1 MVIKNVSV
9 KDFMLFDSIDI
20 DFSPNINVISGEN
33 STGKTALIKLLY
45 AISKEISNFAAIS
58 DGYKPKVKSLAGIH
72 KNDIGGNIPKKLT
85 AVFGIKDLPD
95 LSSLVRLRSS
105 GEMQVTVDYGMTDK
119 IKFTVSSEPFSFNM
133 VSRSIPPEKEDI
145 VYIPPKEMISA
156 TENFASLYEEYH
168 ISFDE
173 TYYDL
178 CRLLNRPQKK
188 RLEEG
193 MQAVSD
199 NLENL
204 IKGKVVQ
211 KNNLFFLDINDVGEV
226 PMGLIAEGYR
236 KISTLLHLI
245 STGTLTKGSILF
257 WDEPETNMNPRM
269 IKPLAEALLEIANA
283 GVQIFTTT
291 HDYFL
296 QQYLN
301 LAAVHPKK
309 NPGDLDIR
317 FISLYR
323 EDGTIRHESESRVSY
338 LEHNTIMEEY
348 DNIFD
353 EEQSLVY
360 GDE

>member
-1 MVIKNVSV
+1 MARLNNY
-9 KDFMLFDSIDI
+9 

-45 AISKEISNFAAIS
+45 AISKDISDRAAIY
-58 DGYKPKVKSLAGIH
+58 DGHNLKVNSLVGIH
-72 KNDIGGNIPKKLT
+72 KNDIGGNIPNKLA

-95 LSSLVRLRSS
+95 LANLVRLRSS
-105 GEMQVTVDYGMTDK
+105 GEMRIAVDYGMADK
-119 IKFTVSSEPFSFNM
+119 IEFTVSSEPFSYNL
-133 VSRSIPPEKEDI
+133 VSRAFPPEKEDI

-188 RLEEG
+188 RLDEG

-199 NLENL
+199 SLESL

-211 KNNLFFLDINDVGEV
+211 KNNLFFLDIDDVGEV
-226 PMGLIAEGYR
+226 RMSLIAEGYR

-245 STGTLTKGSILF
+245 STGTLTKGSVLF

-269 IKPLAEALLEIANA
+269 IKPLAEALLQIAKA
-283 GVQIFTTT
+283 GVQVFVTT

-309 NPGDLDIR
+309 NPDDLDIR

-323 EDGTIRHESESRVSY
+323 ENGVIRCESESRVSY

-348 DNIFD
+348 DNKFD